1 MWPQH
6 RGDYKY
12 LSWFAAPESEVM
24 RIVIVIYL
32 LYSHYPLPDV
42 FVRLLW
48 LRLQLQQRCF
58 AACWHNVLMC
68 VMMCVLRAAETCHV
82 CHVSNCTQM
91 YRLRLYYWFSHY
103 PYDNRCALLGID
115 RLEFRWLRADLILYY
130 KIINGLVSLSPDSFF
145 NFNTSHITRGHS
157 LKLHVSTSRIN
168 CRQHFFRCSSS
179 QSMEFVAGRGYFCAS
194 VICVYF
200 SFEKCEPQQILSW

>member
-1 MWPQH
+1 MDNH
-6 RGDYKY
+6 
-12 LSWFAAPESEVM
+12 LSFREHIHS
-24 RIVIVIYL
+24 IVSRAHTRSMLI
-32 LYSHYPLPDV
+32 
-42 FVRLLW
+42 W
-48 LRLQLQQRCF
+48 RCF
-58 AACWHNVLMC
+58 LCKDISNLM
-68 VMMCVLRAAETCHV
+68 RAFIIYVRPILEYCSPV
-82 CHVSNCTQM
+82 WSPVSAKLVNDLESVQRRFTK
-91 YRLRLYYWFSHY
+91 RLPGLSHY

-115 RLEFRWLRADLILYY
+115 RLEFRRLRADLILCY

-157 LKLHVSTSRIN
+157 LKLHVPTSRIN